1 MCFGLLLIQ
10 MDFER
15 IMLIFQSKCGKIK
28 ILKRRNKGPLISCR
42 EFTA

>member
-15 IMLIFQSKCGKIK
+15 IMLIFQSKFGKIQK
-28 ILKRRNKGPLISCR
+28 LTAGNKGPLISCR